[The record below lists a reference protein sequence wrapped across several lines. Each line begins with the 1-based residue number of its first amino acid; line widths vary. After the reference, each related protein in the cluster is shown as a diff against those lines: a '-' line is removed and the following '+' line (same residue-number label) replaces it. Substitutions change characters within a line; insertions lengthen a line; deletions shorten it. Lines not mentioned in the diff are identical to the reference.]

1 MKTKQLVSVLYD
13 MEGFGQPKIELE
25 QYSTPPD
32 IAVAILDHITQ
43 EIDMEEILVA
53 DLGCG
58 TGTLLVGS
66 ALVGCSFA
74 VGFDVDQQAL
84 QICRRN
90 LEEKG
95 LLNRCDLVQT
105 DLRRKNSQIPERM
118 HGQFDIVL
126 TNPPFGTKNTQGT
139 DVDFIEAGLLLAK
152 PEGGRIFS
160 LHKTSTRDFLLRRAK
175 KWPGVRAE
183 CRAQL
188 RWNLDQSFGFHKKKS
203 LDIDVDLFSFERI

>member
-1 MKTKQLVSVLYD
+1 L
-13 MEGFGQPKIELE
+13 EPKIPKVL
-25 QYSTPPD
+25 S
-32 IAVAILDHITQ
+32 AAKSNILMYISYFY
-43 EIDMEEILVA
+43 
-53 DLGCG
+53 
-58 TGTLLVGS
+58 LLLSG
-66 ALVGCSFA
+66 A
-74 VGFDVDQQAL
+74 
-84 QICRRN
+84 
-90 LEEKG
+90 
-95 LLNRCDLVQT
+95 
-105 DLRRKNSQIPERM
+105 
-118 HGQFDIVL
+118 
-126 TNPPFGTKNTQGT
+126 